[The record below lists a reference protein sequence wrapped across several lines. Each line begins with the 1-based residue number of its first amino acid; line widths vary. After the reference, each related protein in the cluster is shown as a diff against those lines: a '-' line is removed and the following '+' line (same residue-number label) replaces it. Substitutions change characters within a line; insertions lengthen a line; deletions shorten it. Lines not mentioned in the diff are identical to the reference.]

1 MGCGYSDKKA
11 IPRKASLVKGLPE
24 VGKMI
29 PLGMPGYGYYKETRL
44 LYKTRAGSNLTYR
57 MNAERGFTLF
67 ELMVVIAV
75 ISILSIVTIPKY
87 QKAVEHYQLESSVQK
102 VITTLRYA
110 RQLAI
115 KDRSAHSYYVGFT
128 SGGMQIL
135 YGLYQ
140 YGTTPQTLAAYGSP
154 VMFDTGVQFLPDT
167 ISSPEPTLPS
177 LATIA
182 SQSIDQVT
190 VNGTN
195 YTLGV
200 TYVATDAQYK
210 YYSQDICYQWEG
222 FLGTLENTSEPT
234 IYTGLLESN
243 ISFTIQGGLGDKV
256 TMTINAV
263 TGDVTQSWP

>member
-1 MGCGYSDKKA
+1 
-11 IPRKASLVKGLPE
+11 
-24 VGKMI
+24 MI
-29 PLGMPGYGYYKETRL
+29 PLGLPGYGYYKETRL
-44 LYKTRAGSNLTYR
+44 LHKTRVGTKPTYR
-57 MNAERGFTLF
+57 TNGERGFTLF

-128 SGGMQIL
+128 SDGMQIL

-140 YGTTPQTLAAYGSP
+140 YGVTPQTLAAYGSP
-154 VMFDTGVQFLPDT
+154 VLFDQGVQFLPDT
-167 ISSPEPTLPS
+167 ISSPAPS
-177 LATIA
+177 LSFPATIA
-182 SQSIDQVT
+182 PTPIKDTVT
-190 VNGTN
+190 VNETN

-200 TYVATDAQYK
+200 TYVATDAPCE

-222 FLGTLENTSEPT
+222 FLGTLENTSETT

-243 ISFTIQGGLGDKV
+243 ISFTIQGSLGDKV

-263 TGDVTQSWP
+263 TGDVTQSWS